1 MESTKQP
8 KSDFQELVKEIEK
21 VTNHDIKAVE
31 YYVKQRIGEFEEMA
45 GLVEYVH
52 FTCTSEDINN
62 ICHALML
69 KDAVN
74 GVLLLEIE
82 TVHQNLKKMAL
93 EVNSIFKRF

>member
-1 MESTKQP
+1 LISTQSPDSNFNIK
-8 KSDFQELVKEIEK
+8 VKEIEK

-31 YYVKQRIGEFEEMA
+31 YYVKERIGEYKDLA

-69 KDAVN
+69 KDALN
-74 GVLLLEIE
+74 NVLLPEFD
-82 TVHQNLKKMAL
+82 TVYSSLKKMSF
-93 EVNSIFKRF
+93 EVKNQV